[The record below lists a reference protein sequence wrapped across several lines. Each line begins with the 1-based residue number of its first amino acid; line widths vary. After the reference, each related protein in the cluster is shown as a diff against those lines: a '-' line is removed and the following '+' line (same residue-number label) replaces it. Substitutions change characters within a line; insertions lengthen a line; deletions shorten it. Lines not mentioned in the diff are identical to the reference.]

1 MQKVNK
7 LTIYHGTR
15 EDTEGEKAYKFLGY
29 IKEGGGACNHFGYKG
44 GYRRQKRI

>member
-15 EDTEGEKAYKFLGY
+15 EDTEGEKAYDCLGY
-29 IKEGGGACNHFGYKG
+29 IKGACNHFRYKE
-44 GYRRQKRI
+44 GYRRQKRM